1 MRICRKSFS
10 GRLRLATAPSA
21 AKRCSQRLGGSAS
34 QRRSAALF
42 GTGSTNPDRMLG
54 WTLSGGCVGISCRCH
69 RWQKEEGEKPGGRL
83 VPNREM
89 IEVERSRRVLRHR
102 GEYEGLSH
110 RQLWQR

>member
-1 MRICRKSFS
+1 MSDADLSEKFLGQAAIGYR
-10 GRLRLATAPSA
+10 ASA
-21 AKRCSQRLGGSAS
+21 AKRCSQRLGGFAS

-89 IEVERSRRVLRHR
+89 IEVERSRRGLRHR
-102 GEYEGLSH
+102 G
-110 RQLWQR
+110 